1 MKWENN
7 RHIHIQLSYL
17 ESDQNRMAKRQ
28 YIRRWTGKWA
38 LGCLLAVS
46 GLWTVSGLLAGCSE
60 ESVETSEELRLV
72 LKLPPELTVDTRG
85 AINNIPV
92 NTIWV
97 LQYAT
102 ESGTSTLKQKAFFT
116 IPANSQENPDPQTI
130 EVNTKNDDVV
140 FVQAESRFYVIANVE
155 QSFLSSFT
163 GTEEELKAKTVAFSG
178 YNNKPSL
185 LTSGPLEYKPDP
197 KKPGVIP
204 LVVPLRRAYATI
216 SLSWNKKGD
225 LADAN
230 NPSNL
235 VVKSVSLYNVP
246 AHMAL
251 YTRGGGSIKDKYP
264 ADKDGSTAITS
275 TTGTQITTNLGP
287 SSSFEFYMPE
297 NLRGMGTAASFMEKS
312 IPAKGPDG
320 RLDYCTYI
328 KLSGKYVYAGAKD
341 SIGVNYLLHLGGN
354 LMTDYNIRRDYLYKL
369 TVNVSGANSANSAD
383 VRVMI
388 TDGNVVMFDAVEV
401 LPVNNVVFK

>member
-60 ESVETSEELRLV
+60 ESVETSEEFRLV
-72 LKLPPELTVDTRG
+72 LKLPPALTVDTRG
-85 AINNIPV
+85 TINQIPV
-92 NTIWV
+92 NRIWV
-97 LQYAT
+97 LQYVT
-102 ESGTSTLKQKAFFT
+102 ESGTSTLKNKAFFT
-116 IPANSQENPDPQTI
+116 VPDDQAGKNPPPTI
-130 EVNTKNDDVV
+130 EITTGETTFTQTN
-140 FVQAESRFYVIANVE
+140 SRFYVIANVE
-155 QSFLSSFT
+155 QSFLSGFT
-163 GTEEELKAKTVAFSG
+163 GTEAELKAKTVPFSG
-178 YNNKPSL
+178 YRNKPSL
-185 LTSGPLEYKPDP
+185 LTSGPLEYTPDLN
-197 KKPGVIP
+197 KQGVIP

-225 LADAN
+225 LAAN
-230 NPSNL
+230 NLSSL

-246 AHMAL
+246 ANMAL

-275 TTGTQITTNLGP
+275 TDGTQITTDLSP

-312 IPAKGPDG
+312 IPTKGPDG
-320 RLDYCTYI
+320 KLDYCTYI
-328 KLSGKYVYAGAKD
+328 KLSGEYKYAGA
-341 SIGVNYLLHLGGN
+341 SAPIGVNYLLHLGGN
-354 LMTDYNIRRDYLYKL
+354 LMTDYNIRRDYLYNL
-369 TVNVSGANSANSAD
+369 TVNISGANSAD
-383 VRVMI
+383 VRVTI

>member
-1 MKWENN
+1 
-7 RHIHIQLSYL
+7 
-17 ESDQNRMAKRQ
+17 MAKRQ

-38 LGCLLAVS
+38 LGCVLAVS
-46 GLWTVSGLLAGCSE
+46 GLRTVSGLLAGCSE
-60 ESVETSEELRLV
+60 ESVETSEEFRLV
-72 LKLPPELTVDTRG
+72 LKLPPALTVDTRG
-85 AINNIPV
+85 TINQIPV
-92 NTIWV
+92 NRIWV
-97 LQYAT
+97 LQYVT
-102 ESGTSTLKQKAFFT
+102 ESGTSTLKNKAFFT
-116 IPANSQENPDPQTI
+116 VPDDPAGKNPPPTI
-130 EVNTKNDDVV
+130 EITTGKTTFTQTN
-140 FVQAESRFYVIANVE
+140 SRFYVIANVE

-185 LTSGPLEYKPDP
+185 LTSGPLEYTPDP

-225 LADAN
+225 LAAN
-230 NPSNL
+230 NLSSL

-312 IPAKGPDG
+312 IPTKGPDG
-320 RLDYCTYI
+320 KLDYCTYI
-328 KLSGKYVYAGAKD
+328 KLSGEYKYAGA
-341 SIGVNYLLHLGGN
+341 SAPIGVNYLLHLGGN
-354 LMTDYNIRRDYLYKL
+354 LMTDYNIRRDYLYNL
-369 TVNVSGANSANSAD
+369 PVNISGANSAD
-383 VRVMI
+383 VRVTI

>member
-1 MKWENN
+1 
-7 RHIHIQLSYL
+7 
-17 ESDQNRMAKRQ
+17 MAKRQ

-60 ESVETSEELRLV
+60 ESVETSEEFRLV
-72 LKLPPELTVDTRG
+72 LKLPPALTVDTRG
-85 AINNIPV
+85 TINQIPV
-92 NTIWV
+92 NRIWV
-97 LQYAT
+97 LQYVT
-102 ESGTSTLKQKAFFT
+102 ESGTSTLKNKAFFT
-116 IPANSQENPDPQTI
+116 VPDDPAGKNPTPTI
-130 EVNTKNDDVV
+130 EITTGKTTFTQTN
-140 FVQAESRFYVIANVE
+140 SRFYVIANVE

-185 LTSGPLEYKPDP
+185 LTSGPLEYTPDP

-225 LADAN
+225 LAAN
-230 NPSNL
+230 NLSSL

-312 IPAKGPDG
+312 IPTKGPDG
-320 RLDYCTYI
+320 KLDYCTYI
-328 KLSGKYVYAGAKD
+328 KLSGEYKYAGA
-341 SIGVNYLLHLGGN
+341 SAPIGVNYLLHLGGN
-354 LMTDYNIRRDYLYKL
+354 LMTDYNIRRDYLYNL
-369 TVNVSGANSANSAD
+369 TVNISGANSAD
-383 VRVMI
+383 VRVTI

>member
-1 MKWENN
+1 MG
-7 RHIHIQLSYL
+7 I
-17 ESDQNRMAKRQ
+17 
-28 YIRRWTGKWA
+28 
-38 LGCLLAVS
+38 
-46 GLWTVSGLLAGCSE
+46 
-60 ESVETSEELRLV
+60 
-72 LKLPPELTVDTRG
+72 G
-85 AINNIPV
+85 A
-92 NTIWV
+92 
-97 LQYAT
+97 
-102 ESGTSTLKQKAFFT
+102 
-116 IPANSQENPDPQTI
+116 
-130 EVNTKNDDVV
+130 
-140 FVQAESRFYVIANVE
+140 ANVE

-185 LTSGPLEYKPDP
+185 LTSGPLEYTPDP

-225 LADAN
+225 LAAN
-230 NPSNL
+230 NLSSL

-312 IPAKGPDG
+312 IPTKGPDG
-320 RLDYCTYI
+320 KLDYCTYI
-328 KLSGKYVYAGAKD
+328 KLSGEYKYAGA
-341 SIGVNYLLHLGGN
+341 SAPIGVNYLLHLGGN
-354 LMTDYNIRRDYLYKL
+354 LMTDYNIRRDYLYNL
-369 TVNVSGANSANSAD
+369 TVNISGANSAD
-383 VRVMI
+383 VRMTI

>member
-46 GLWTVSGLLAGCSE
+46 ALWTVSGLLAGCSE
-60 ESVETSEELRLV
+60 ESVETSEEFRLV
-72 LKLPPELTVDTRG
+72 LKLPPALTVDTRG
-85 AINNIPV
+85 TINQIPV
-92 NTIWV
+92 NRIWV
-97 LQYAT
+97 LQYVT
-102 ESGTSTLKQKAFFT
+102 EDGKSTLKNKAFFT
-116 IPANSQENPDPQTI
+116 VPDDQAGKNPPPTI
-130 EVNTKNDDVV
+130 EITTGKTTFTQTK
-140 FVQAESRFYVIANVE
+140 SRFYVIANAE
-155 QSFLSSFT
+155 ESFWKDFT
-163 GTEEELKAKTVAFSG
+163 GTEVELKAKTVAFSG
-178 YNNKPSL
+178 YTNQPSL
-185 LTSGPLEYKPDP
+185 LTSGPLEYTPDP
-197 KKPGVIP
+197 TKPGVIP

-225 LADAN
+225 LAAKD
-230 NPSNL
+230 NPSSL

-246 AHMAL
+246 ANMAL

-275 TTGTQITTNLGP
+275 IDGTQITTDLSP
-287 SSSFEFYMPE
+287 SSPCKFYMPE

-320 RLDYCTYI
+320 KLDYCTYI
-328 KLSGKYVYAGAKD
+328 KLSGEYKYAGA
-341 SIGVNYLLHLGGN
+341 SAPIGVNYLLHLGGN
-354 LMTDYNIRRDYLYKL
+354 LMTDYNIRRDYLYNL
-369 TVNVSGANSANSAD
+369 TVNISGANSAD
-383 VRVMI
+383 VRVTI

>member
-1 MKWENN
+1 
-7 RHIHIQLSYL
+7 
-17 ESDQNRMAKRQ
+17 MAKRQ

-85 AINNIPV
+85 EINNIPV

-97 LQYAT
+97 LQYVT
-102 ESGTSTLKQKAFFT
+102 ENGVSKLKQKAFFGT
-116 IPANSQENPDPQTI
+116 IGNPGSNQTI
-130 EVNTKNDDVV
+130 EVNTKNDDVA
-140 FVQAESRFYVIANVE
+140 FVQAESRFYVIANVD
-155 QSFLSSFT
+155 QSFLSGFT
-163 GTEEELKAKTVAFSG
+163 GTEAELKAKTVAFSG
-178 YNNKPSL
+178 YRNKPSL
-185 LTSGPLEYKPDP
+185 LTSGPLEYTPDLN
-197 KKPGVIP
+197 KQGVIP

-216 SLSWNKKGD
+216 SLSWKKMGD
-225 LADAN
+225 LADPK

-246 AHMAL
+246 THMAL

-264 ADKDGSTAITS
+264 ADNDGSTAITS
-275 TTGTQITTNLGP
+275 TNGTEITTNWAS

-312 IPAKGPDG
+312 IPDKGPG
-320 RLDYCTYI
+320 GKLDYCTYI

-369 TVNVSGANSANSAD
+369 TVNVSGANSAD

>member
-1 MKWENN
+1 
-7 RHIHIQLSYL
+7 
-17 ESDQNRMAKRQ
+17 MAKRQ

-60 ESVETSEELRLV
+60 ESVETSEEFRLV
-72 LKLPPELTVDTRG
+72 LKLPPALTVDTRG
-85 AINNIPV
+85 TINQIPV
-92 NTIWV
+92 NRIWV
-97 LQYAT
+97 LQYVT
-102 ESGTSTLKQKAFFT
+102 ESGTSTLKNKAFFT
-116 IPANSQENPDPQTI
+116 VPDDPAGKNPPPTI
-130 EVNTKNDDVV
+130 EITTGKTTFTQTN
-140 FVQAESRFYVIANVE
+140 SRFYVIANVE

-185 LTSGPLEYKPDP
+185 LTSGPLEYTPDP

-225 LADAN
+225 LAAN
-230 NPSNL
+230 NLSSL
-235 VVKSVSLYNVP
+235 VAKSVSLYNVP

-312 IPAKGPDG
+312 IPTKGPDG
-320 RLDYCTYI
+320 KLDYCTYI
-328 KLSGKYVYAGAKD
+328 KLSGEYKYAGA
-341 SIGVNYLLHLGGN
+341 SAPIGVNYLLHLGGN
-354 LMTDYNIRRDYLYKL
+354 LMTDYNIRRDYLYNL
-369 TVNVSGANSANSAD
+369 TVNISGANSAD
-383 VRVMI
+383 VRVTI

>member
-1 MKWENN
+1 M
-7 RHIHIQLSYL
+7 
-17 ESDQNRMAKRQ
+17 
-28 YIRRWTGKWA
+28 
-38 LGCLLAVS
+38 
-46 GLWTVSGLLAGCSE
+46 
-60 ESVETSEELRLV
+60 
-72 LKLPPELTVDTRG
+72 
-85 AINNIPV
+85 
-92 NTIWV
+92 
-97 LQYAT
+97 
-102 ESGTSTLKQKAFFT
+102 
-116 IPANSQENPDPQTI
+116 
-130 EVNTKNDDVV
+130 
-140 FVQAESRFYVIANVE
+140 
-155 QSFLSSFT
+155 SSFT

-369 TVNVSGANSANSAD
+369 TVNVSGANSAD
-383 VRVMI
+383 VRVTI

>member
-1 MKWENN
+1 
-7 RHIHIQLSYL
+7 
-17 ESDQNRMAKRQ
+17 MAKRQ

-60 ESVETSEELRLV
+60 ESVETSEEFRLV
-72 LKLPPELTVDTRG
+72 LKLPPALTVDTRG
-85 AINNIPV
+85 TINQIPV
-92 NTIWV
+92 NRIWV
-97 LQYAT
+97 LQYVT
-102 ESGTSTLKQKAFFT
+102 ESGTSTLKNKAFFT
-116 IPANSQENPDPQTI
+116 VPDDPAGKNPPPTI
-130 EVNTKNDDVV
+130 EITTGKTTFTQTN
-140 FVQAESRFYVIANVE
+140 SRFYVIANVE

-185 LTSGPLEYKPDP
+185 LTSGPLEYTPDP

-225 LADAN
+225 LAAN
-230 NPSNL
+230 NLSSL

-312 IPAKGPDG
+312 IPTKGPDG
-320 RLDYCTYI
+320 KLDYCTYI
-328 KLSGKYVYAGAKD
+328 KLSGEYKYAGA
-341 SIGVNYLLHLGGN
+341 SAPIGVNYLLHLGGN
-354 LMTDYNIRRDYLYKL
+354 LMTDYNIRRDYLYNL
-369 TVNVSGANSANSAD
+369 TVNISGANSAD
-383 VRVMI
+383 VRVTI